1 MGLYLDYNASAPIL
15 QESIEAMIDSSKV
28 LGNPSSIHR
37 SGRQA
42 RSIIENSRL
51 KIANMLDITNHNI
64 VFTSGATEA
73 NSLALAS
80 SKNMFKRT

>member
-51 KIANMLDITNHNI
+51 KI
-64 VFTSGATEA
+64 
-73 NSLALAS
+73 
-80 SKNMFKRT
+80 

>member
-1 MGLYLDYNASAPIL
+1 MGLYLDYNASAPML
-15 QESIEAMIDSSKV
+15 QESVEAMIDSSKV

-51 KIANMLDITNHNI
+51 KNDYSRADEEKKEQNNI
-64 VFTSGATEA
+64 HELLGISEHH
-73 NSLALAS
+73 
-80 SKNMFKRT
+80 